1 MKVAVTDACIFIDL
15 IELDLLSS
23 FFELQLEVNTSVDV
37 FYELYPSQQGLLTE
51 FKSEGKLFIHNI
63 LPEERDVIA
72 GASYPRSL
80 SESDKSVVFLAKK
93 INALILSSDKALRN
107 YSKRNSI
114 PYHGM
119 LWIFDRLIESNL
131 VSGKVAVA
139 KIKELISQNI
149 VYQNNIELI
158 SGIERRISQ
167 WNKL

>member
-23 FFELQLEVNTSVDV
+23 FFKLHLEVNTSIDV
-37 FYELYPSQQGLLTE
+37 FNELYSSQQELLTE
-51 FKSEGKLFIHNI
+51 YRSDGKLLIHNI
-63 LPEERDVIA
+63 LPEDREIIA
-72 GASYPRSL
+72 GTSFPKSL

-93 INALILSSDKALRN
+93 IDALILSSGKALRN
-107 YSKRNSI
+107 YSKLNSI

-119 LWIFDRLIESNL
+119 LWIFDRLIESSL
-131 VSGKVAVA
+131 ISGNVAVA
-139 KIKELISQNI
+139 KIRALISQNI

-167 WNKL
+167 WSKL